1 MPEIDRQQDSIVD
14 ASVVL
19 TGVSGRSSVDV
30 SPRRSLERLVYPS
43 RLDRNEQCR
52 GRPHCSRGRSTPRS
66 LSPNDP
72 NASAGAESSRSVYSR
87 SSSASCAS

>member
-1 MPEIDRQQDSIVD
+1 MAQTRPLLTLSREFTRLGRFLAPYWEELLVPEIDRQQDSIVD

-43 RLDRNEQCR
+43 RLDRN
-52 GRPHCSRGRSTPRS
+52 
-66 LSPNDP
+66 
-72 NASAGAESSRSVYSR
+72 
-87 SSSASCAS
+87 